1 MGKTKFH
8 IFSQISTLFFILV
21 LYVCIQAPRPLD
33 HVVHVM
39 RIRSKTVIYER
50 SSNCGYACMHVTC
63 LYITTTDPT
72 FKKRCRFY
80 NVTISM
86 KRKPQNR

>member
-33 HVVHVM
+33 HIVHVM
-39 RIRSKTVIYER
+39 RIMSKTVIYER
-50 SSNCGYACMHVTC
+50 SSNYRYACMHVTC
-63 LYITTTDPT
+63 LYIITTVPLSKSDAD
-72 FKKRCRFY
+72 F
-80 NVTISM
+80 II
-86 KRKPQNR
+86 